1 MAWNIVHPSYNR
13 RISLLLGVHS
23 ALKHDVI
30 MESSNPDVALVE
42 SEANRVAEN
51 AVKVLKKSR
60 QRCLGAVSGVP
71 TWTGAS
77 GSSGLSELPS
87 KRYGKFKLYERYRA
101 FFLWCYETKTI
112 VMIITLGQ
120 VQWANRNSKQ
130 RHASARKQARIKS
143 RFFFGCGSCLV
154 ETTACLLWLAEDTVL
169 ARMHQEQ
176 WKQKKPRYHVNQ
188 NNNRLTKNI
197 MVNTVA

>member
-1 MAWNIVHPSYNR
+1 M
-13 RISLLLGVHS
+13 LGVHS

-51 AVKVLKKSR
+51 AVKALKKSR

-87 KRYGKFKLYERYRA
+87 KRYDCGKFKLCAGYRKV
-101 FFLWCYETKTI
+101 FSSRHKTKTI
-112 VMIITLGQ
+112 MMKINSDKFNK
-120 VQWANRNSKQ
+120 VQ
-130 RHASARKQARIKS
+130 
-143 RFFFGCGSCLV
+143 
-154 ETTACLLWLAEDTVL
+154 
-169 ARMHQEQ
+169 
-176 WKQKKPRYHVNQ
+176 
-188 NNNRLTKNI
+188 
-197 MVNTVA
+197 

>member
-101 FFLWCYETKTI
+101 FFL
-112 VMIITLGQ
+112 
-120 VQWANRNSKQ
+120 
-130 RHASARKQARIKS
+130 
-143 RFFFGCGSCLV
+143 
-154 ETTACLLWLAEDTVL
+154 
-169 ARMHQEQ
+169 
-176 WKQKKPRYHVNQ
+176 
-188 NNNRLTKNI
+188 
-197 MVNTVA
+197 